1 MISPEMK
8 NAIKMIK
15 LWKMSLRTISVANW
29 RFSLNI
35 TSKFTKLP
43 KNVEVDKLKI
53 NNIPAFKV
61 SAMNARKDR
70 IVLYLH
76 GGGYIGG
83 SFKTH
88 KEFVARLSK
97 IANVQVILIEYR
109 LAPENPFPAALED
122 SIKAYNRIIS
132 KGYNPQNIFIA
143 GDSAGGGLCLATL
156 LKLRDEKIPLPSAAV
171 CISPWT
177 DLALTG
183 TSIKTKAE
191 MDPMLTEE
199 LLKLG
204 VKSYVGNAD
213 PRNPYISPLYGDFT
227 GLPPLLIIV
236 GTSEIFLDDSLRLA
250 ELAKKVNVKVKLD
263 VWEDMIHT
271 FPLLSI
277 KAPESIQA
285 TKNIADFINSNSK

>member
-8 NAIKMIK
+8 NAIKMMK
-15 LWKMSLRTISVANW
+15 LWKMSMRTISVANW

-35 TSKFTKLP
+35 TSKFIKLP
-43 KNVEVDKLKI
+43 KNVDVDKLKI

-61 SAMNARKDR
+61 SAMHARKDR
-70 IVLYLH
+70 IILYLH

-132 KGYNPQNIFIA
+132 KGYNPRNVFIA

-183 TSIKTKAE
+183 NSIMTKAKL
-191 MDPMLTEE
+191 DPMLTEE

-250 ELAKKVNVKVKLD
+250 EIAKKANVKVKLD
-263 VWEDMIHT
+263 VWADMIHT

-277 KAPESIQA
+277 RAPESIKA
-285 TKNIADFINSNSK
+285 TKNIADFINSNSN